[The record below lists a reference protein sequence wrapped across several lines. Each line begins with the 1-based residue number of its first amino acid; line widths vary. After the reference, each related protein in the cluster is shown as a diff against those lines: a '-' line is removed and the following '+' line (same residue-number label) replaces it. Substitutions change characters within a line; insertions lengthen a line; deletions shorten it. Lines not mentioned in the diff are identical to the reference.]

1 MLLELG
7 LSFSKTESPV
17 EKMEKGPITIN
28 VGGKT
33 FTATRSTWERSPLIK
48 MLLERD
54 ETVFIDRNPVVFD
67 HVLDWLR
74 TGKLYIKKDNITYR
88 RLRDDA
94 EFYLLDDLS
103 AYLDDRLNLYHYVAI
118 ELIDGHGTIKLMFNM
133 SAFKSIKPANGHLDK
148 LVSEGIS
155 EARYLTSNDE
165 FILLVVKNL
174 EYIFDRDAIRALF
187 AAPHIEHTFVGTRE
201 RFHESLKFLF
211 GSRIQVLKES
221 RQNAGFYMYSVF
233 DLKYSP
239 EPYL

>member
-1 MLLELG
+1 
-7 LSFSKTESPV
+7 
-17 EKMEKGPITIN
+17 MEKEPITIN

-74 TGKLYIKKDNITYR
+74 TGKLYIKKGGLKYR

-103 AYLDDRLNLYHYVAI
+103 AYLDRDDSDYVVLMLECQGGSI
-118 ELIDGHGTIKLMFNM
+118 TMMFNV
-133 SAFKSIKPANGHLDK
+133 SAFKSIKASDGHLDK
-148 LVSEGIS
+148 LVSDGIS
-155 EARYLTSNDE
+155 EAHYYKSGKTTPLIIEVPNLWINDGNNTV
-165 FILLVVKNL
+165 LLFL
-174 EYIFDRDAIRALF
+174 LS
-187 AAPHIEHTFVGTRE
+187 APHVEGIFIKIKMGLYEA
-201 RFHESLKFLF
+201 LKFLF
-211 GSRIQVLKES
+211 GSRIQVLKQES
-221 RQNAGFYMYSVF
+221 TGIYSTSTVF
-233 DLKYSP
+233 ELKYSP